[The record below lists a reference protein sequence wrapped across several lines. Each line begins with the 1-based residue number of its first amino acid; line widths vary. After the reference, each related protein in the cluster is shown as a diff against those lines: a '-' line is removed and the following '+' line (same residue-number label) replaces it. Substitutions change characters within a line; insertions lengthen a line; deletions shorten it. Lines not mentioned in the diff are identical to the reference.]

1 MTKLFLWSSLP
12 TSETSILFS
21 KSAHEPRQRSP
32 IVSSD
37 AFVSFFAP
45 TRPAEVFICG
55 FSPKSLFLVPRFIF
69 LIAHRGRN
77 CWDPLRG
84 DMRRAPEG
92 QVAGRDLARDERK
105 IFFYRRS
112 SNKMNFA
119 KICTQIRNR
128 RSISHWFIFFFV
140 PDRWRYKK
148 LLCVLD
154 EKLRKKIAVTIQ
166 HNLNSKSKPPWYFAS
181 THFFYA
187 SSMQIREFKNWTI
200 SESPEY
206 ILERILRNIASDG
219 LDGTR
224 VSKWRRMIR
233 WFARRM
239 TNHFFNGS
247 LKLRFWS

>member
-128 RSISHWFIFFFV
+128 RSISHWFIFFSCLIDEDTKSYYVFWTKNCEKKS
-140 PDRWRYKK
+140 RWQSS
-148 LLCVLD
+148 
-154 EKLRKKIAVTIQ
+154 IIWIQ
-166 HNLNSKSKPPWYFAS
+166 NQNRRDISRRLI
-181 THFFYA
+181 FF
-187 SSMQIREFKNWTI
+187 MPHRCK
-200 SESPEY
+200 
-206 ILERILRNIASDG
+206 
-219 LDGTR
+219 
-224 VSKWRRMIR
+224 
-233 WFARRM
+233 
-239 TNHFFNGS
+239 
-247 LKLRFWS
+247 